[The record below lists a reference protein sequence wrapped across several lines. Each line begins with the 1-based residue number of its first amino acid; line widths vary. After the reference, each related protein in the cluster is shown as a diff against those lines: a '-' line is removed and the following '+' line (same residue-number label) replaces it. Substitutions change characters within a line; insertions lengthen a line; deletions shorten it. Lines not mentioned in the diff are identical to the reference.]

1 MRFRRWRGGC
11 HDPSGGAERDHHAM
25 NRRFFQ
31 GVSVLMLGSGAAQ
44 VIALACAPVLT
55 RLYAPDDYAALTV
68 FLAMTGVVLP
78 FICGKYEVA
87 VVTASTDREAA
98 SLIGLCLRIAAIAA
112 IAMLVPA
119 ILGWEWIN
127 RALGTDVLG
136 RWLMAVP
143 LAVAL
148 GAVAMVGRYAANRR
162 SAYGVISRY
171 LVLQAM
177 LSVGLNLALG
187 CAGWGSDGLLVANLA
202 SVSVGTLVLLWML
215 QPEMSMGWS
224 SDWPSMRL
232 AGWKYRD
239 FPIYNASSTVLDS
252 LTLAMP
258 VFFIARLTR
267 DETLGSYGFMMR
279 IAQAPLSLIGG
290 AVTQVHLKHLSELVR
305 SGTPALSY
313 LIRIA
318 LLLASLVVVPTL
330 VLVVWAPALF
340 EFCFGAPWRHAGVLL
355 AILMPSIAVQFVAS
369 TLSPAC
375 GATGHNKLGAVW
387 KAIAFVVTLGALYSM
402 PREASGE
409 RIAFALAFANLGLY
423 ALYFVMICHAVKHP
437 KGQS

>member
-1 MRFRRWRGGC
+1 VVRG
-11 HDPSGGAERDHHAM
+11 HHAV
-25 NRRFFQ
+25 NRKFFQ

-44 VIALACAPVLT
+44 VIALACAPALT
-55 RLYAPDDYAALTV
+55 RLYVPDDYAALTV
-68 FLAMTGVVLP
+68 FLAITGVLLP
-78 FICGKYEVA
+78 FSCGKYEVA

-127 RALGTDVLG
+127 WALGSDVLG
-136 RWLMAVP
+136 RWLLAVP
-143 LAVAL
+143 LAVVL
-148 GAVAMVGRYAANRR
+148 GAVAMVARYAANRR
-162 SAYGVISRY
+162 SAYGLISRY

-177 LSVGLNLALG
+177 LSVGMNLAFG
-187 CAGWGSDGLLVANLA
+187 SAGWGSDGLLVANLV
-202 SVSVGTLVLLWML
+202 SISVGTFVLLWML
-215 QPEMSMGWS
+215 KPEMSMGWS
-224 SDWPSMRL
+224 SDWPSMKM

-239 FPIYNASSTVLDS
+239 FPLYNASSTVLDS

-258 VFFIARLTR
+258 VFFIARLTS

-305 SGTPALSY
+305 SGTPALGY
-313 LIRIA
+313 LIRVA
-318 LLLASLVVVPTL
+318 LALASLVVVPTL
-330 VLVVWAPALF
+330 VLVIWAPAVF
-340 EFCFGAPWRHAGVLL
+340 EVCFGVPWRHAGELL
-355 AILMPSIAVQFVAS
+355 AILIPSIAVQFVVS

-387 KAIAFVVTLGALYSM
+387 KVIAFVSTLLMLWTLAIRGDVRALL
-402 PREASGE
+402 P
-409 RIAFALAFANLGLY
+409 ALAILNVVLY
-423 ALYFVMICHAVKHP
+423 VLYFGVICFAVTYPRSHHR
-437 KGQS
+437 

>member
-1 MRFRRWRGGC
+1 
-11 HDPSGGAERDHHAM
+11 M
-25 NRRFFQ
+25 NRRFFH
-31 GVSVLMLGSGAAQ
+31 GVSVLMLGSGTAQ

-68 FLAMTGVVLP
+68 FLAMTGVMLP

-98 SLIGLCLRIAAIAA
+98 SLIGLCLRIAAVAS

-119 ILGWEWIN
+119 ILGWRWIN
-127 RALGTDVLG
+127 WALGSDVLG
-136 RWLMAVP
+136 PWLLAVP
-143 LAVAL
+143 FAVAL

-162 SAYGVISRY
+162 AAYGLISRY

-177 LSVGLNLALG
+177 LSVGMNLALG
-187 CAGWGSDGLLVANLA
+187 WAGWGSDGLLVANLV
-202 SVSVGTLVLLWML
+202 SVSVGTFVLLWML
-215 QPEMSMGWS
+215 RPEMSMGWS
-224 SDWPSMRL
+224 SDWPSMKM

-258 VFFIARLTR
+258 VFFIARLTS
-267 DETLGSYGFMMR
+267 DQTLGSYGFMLR

-290 AVTQVHLKHLSELVR
+290 AVTQVHLKHLSELVGN
-305 SGTPALSY
+305 GTPALGY
-313 LIRIA
+313 LIRVA
-318 LLLASLVVVPTL
+318 LVLASLVVVPTL
-330 VLVVWAPALF
+330 ALVIWAPTLF
-340 EFCFGAPWRHAGVLL
+340 ESIFGPPWRHAGELL
-355 AILMPSIAVQFVAS
+355 SILMPSIAVQFVVS

-387 KAIAFVVTLGALYSM
+387 KMLAFVVTLGALWSV

-409 RIAFALAFANLGLY
+409 RIAFALALANLGLY
-423 ALYFVMICHAVKHP
+423 TLYFVMICHAVKHP
-437 KGQS
+437 RPKS